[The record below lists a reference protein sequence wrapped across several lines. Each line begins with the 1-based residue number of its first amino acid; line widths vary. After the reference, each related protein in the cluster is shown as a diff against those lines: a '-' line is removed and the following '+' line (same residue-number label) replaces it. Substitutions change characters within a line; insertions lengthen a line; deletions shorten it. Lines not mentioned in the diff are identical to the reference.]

1 MALAIFGI
9 TNSGLNLVAT
19 LFVLM
24 LVVLWLAL
32 IVYTYLDAR
41 RRISDPF
48 LVACATVASFF
59 PYIGTAVYAIVR
71 PPEFLEDAHERE
83 LEIKAAELRVRQL
96 REQTCPNCEYP
107 VEKNYLR
114 CPNCQRRLKDPCPTC
129 SKPVDPRWGL
139 CPYCETALGGGGAAS
154 GSAARSSA
162 SGAGARAR
170 RRAEPRPERRTAAR
184 PPQESAASSRKPPAS
199 AAEQESRPARL
210 RRRHRAP
217 NQSKG
222 APAVSRTLI
231 LVKPDAFERALT
243 GEVIARFERKG
254 LRIVALK
261 SMQADES
268 IANQH
273 YAEHTEKP
281 FFGELVSFI
290 TGGPLVAMVFE
301 GAEAVPAARQLIGAT
316 NPVEAAPGSI
326 RGDFALEMTFNMV
339 HGSDSDE
346 SAEREIGIWFPELS

>member
-1 MALAIFGI
+1 MSLAIFGI

-19 LFVLM
+19 LFLLM

-107 VEKNYLR
+107 VEKNFLR

-139 CPYCETALGGGGAAS
+139 CPYCETALGGGGERQRRPAEARAPARG
-154 GSAARSSA
+154 GSAAPRTSSA
-162 SGAGARAR
+162 ETR
-170 RRAEPRPERRTAAR
+170 RRAAKKP
-184 PPQESAASSRKPPAS
+184 AASARKLPRAPPKEPARERL
-199 AAEQESRPARL
+199 AKRRPART
-210 RRRHRAP
+210 RAKEP
-217 NQSKG
+217 Q
-222 APAVSRTLI
+222 P
-231 LVKPDAFERALT
+231 
-243 GEVIARFERKG
+243 
-254 LRIVALK
+254 
-261 SMQADES
+261 
-268 IANQH
+268 
-273 YAEHTEKP
+273 
-281 FFGELVSFI
+281 
-290 TGGPLVAMVFE
+290 
-301 GAEAVPAARQLIGAT
+301 
-316 NPVEAAPGSI
+316 
-326 RGDFALEMTFNMV
+326 
-339 HGSDSDE
+339 
-346 SAEREIGIWFPELS
+346 

>member
-1 MALAIFGI
+1 MSLAIFGI
-9 TNSGLNLVAT
+9 TNSALNLVAT

-83 LEIKAAELRVRQL
+83 LEIKAAELKVRQL

-139 CPYCETALGGGGAAS
+139 CPYCETTLAGGEKSRRPQKRRKKVAAAPEKASAKAARKKAPARDASQEAAS
-154 GSAARSSA
+154 PEPDQRSPS
-162 SGAGARAR
+162 R
-170 RRAEPRPERRTAAR
+170 EPD
-184 PPQESAASSRKPPAS
+184 
-199 AAEQESRPARL
+199 
-210 RRRHRAP
+210 
-217 NQSKG
+217 
-222 APAVSRTLI
+222 
-231 LVKPDAFERALT
+231 PDPR
-243 GEVIARFERKG
+243 
-254 LRIVALK
+254 
-261 SMQADES
+261 QA
-268 IANQH
+268 
-273 YAEHTEKP
+273 
-281 FFGELVSFI
+281 
-290 TGGPLVAMVFE
+290 
-301 GAEAVPAARQLIGAT
+301 
-316 NPVEAAPGSI
+316 
-326 RGDFALEMTFNMV
+326 
-339 HGSDSDE
+339 
-346 SAEREIGIWFPELS
+346 

>member
-9 TNSGLNLVAT
+9 TNSALNLVAT

-96 REQTCPNCEYP
+96 REQSCPNCEYP
-107 VEKNYLR
+107 VEKNFLR

-139 CPYCETALGGGGAAS
+139 CPYCETTLSGGGE
-154 GSAARSSA
+154 RQ
-162 SGAGARAR
+162 RRPQKQAR
-170 RRAEPRPERRTAAR
+170 RREAKPEEKAPKRQPARRKQAAAEPKKTAAKTAR
-184 PPQESAASSRKPPAS
+184 KEPARDASPEASSPEPDQRSP
-199 AAEQESRPARL
+199 
-210 RRRHRAP
+210 RRE
-217 NQSKG
+217 
-222 APAVSRTLI
+222 
-231 LVKPDAFERALT
+231 PDPDPR
-243 GEVIARFERKG
+243 
-254 LRIVALK
+254 
-261 SMQADES
+261 QA
-268 IANQH
+268 
-273 YAEHTEKP
+273 
-281 FFGELVSFI
+281 
-290 TGGPLVAMVFE
+290 
-301 GAEAVPAARQLIGAT
+301 
-316 NPVEAAPGSI
+316 
-326 RGDFALEMTFNMV
+326 
-339 HGSDSDE
+339 
-346 SAEREIGIWFPELS
+346 

>member
-1 MALAIFGI
+1 MPLAIFGI
-9 TNSGLNLVAT
+9 TNDGLNLVAT

-107 VEKNYLR
+107 VEKNFLR

-139 CPYCETALGGGGAAS
+139 CPYCETTLSGGGG
-154 GSAARSSA
+154 GGGGERQ
-162 SGAGARAR
+162 R
-170 RRAEPRPERRTAAR
+170 RPAKTQERPPEGERR
-184 PPQESAASSRKPPAS
+184 SRREAEA
-199 AAEQESRPARL
+199 AAEKDEVKRPAR
-210 RRRHRAP
+210 RKKAAA
-217 NQSKG
+217 KK
-222 APAVSRTLI
+222 APA
-231 LVKPDAFERALT
+231 K
-243 GEVIARFERKG
+243 
-254 LRIVALK
+254 
-261 SMQADES
+261 
-268 IANQH
+268 
-273 YAEHTEKP
+273 
-281 FFGELVSFI
+281 
-290 TGGPLVAMVFE
+290 
-301 GAEAVPAARQLIGAT
+301 
-316 NPVEAAPGSI
+316 
-326 RGDFALEMTFNMV
+326 
-339 HGSDSDE
+339 
-346 SAEREIGIWFPELS
+346 AERRETSRDAASEAPSPQSEQRSPSREPDPDPRQA